1 MSERVVK
8 KKYLKKIKKA
18 LETVNVYFDMRDFDI
33 NEFTEE
39 SLFLECWDVQQ
50 MCVCKEQHTYNQ
62 LYKLW
67 CNRLEDM
74 QTFQEEIIIAE
85 ELS

>member
-1 MSERVVK
+1 MSESVVK

-18 LETVNVYFDMRDFDI
+18 FETVNVYFDMRDFDI

-50 MCVCKEQHTYNQ
+50 MCACKEQHSYNQ

-67 CNRLEDM
+67 CCRLEDM
-74 QTFQEEIIIAE
+74 QTGQEEPINDD
-85 ELS
+85 ELP

>member
-18 LETVNVYFDMRDFDI
+18 LETVDVYFDIRDIDM

-50 MCVCKEQHTYNQ
+50 MCACTNNQ

-67 CNRLEDM
+67 CYRVEDM
-74 QTFQEEIIIAE
+74 QSVQEEPFNGE
-85 ELS
+85 EMP

>member
-8 KKYLKKIKKA
+8 KKYLKFIQKA
-18 LETVNVYFDMRDFDI
+18 FNTVNINFDI
-33 NEFTEE
+33 SDIDMNEFTEE

-50 MCVCKEQHTYNQ
+50 MCACIGQHTNNQ

-67 CNRLEDM
+67 CYRVVDM
-74 QTFQEEIIIAE
+74 QSVQEEPINYD
-85 ELS
+85 LP